1 MDPTFTHLSHQ
12 RSLSLSLGGYQ
23 KKKKKKSEKKVKGKI
38 KQKMMSNKKNRW
50 IQNLSIKNE
59 YIK

>member
-12 RSLSLSLGGYQ
+12 RSLSLLVVIRR
-23 KKKKKKSEKKVKGKI
+23 KKKVKGKI